1 MNIHAARQR
10 GMVLVIGLIM
20 LLLMTLMVSTAFTL
34 SSVNLESVGN
44 VQWRNNA
51 EAAANVALEQV
62 TSSAFTSAPQA
73 QQIAVDLNRDGTA
86 EYTANVATP
95 VCVKASLASS
105 AAPSSITL
113 TGMSNATWNTIWN
126 LESTVNDALT
136 GASVRVRSGVRILL
150 SDSRKNLVCP

>member
-62 TSSAFTSAPQA
+62 TSSAFTTAPQA
-73 QQIAVDLNRDGTA
+73 QQISVDLDRDGTA
-86 EYTANVATP
+86 EYTANVAAP

-113 TGMSNATWNTIWN
+113 TGMSNSTWNTIWN

>member
-62 TSSAFTSAPQA
+62 TSSAFTTAPQA

-136 GASVRVRSGVRILL
+136 GASVRVRSGVRVLL

>member
-1 MNIHAARQR
+1 MNTHAARQR

-62 TSSAFTSAPQA
+62 TSSAFTTAPQA
-73 QQIAVDLNRDGTA
+73 QQISVDLNRDGTA

-113 TGMSNATWNTIWN
+113 IGMSNATWNTIWN
-126 LESTVNDALT
+126 LEATVNDALT

>member
-51 EAAANVALEQV
+51 EAAANIALEQV
-62 TSSAFTSAPQA
+62 TSSAFTTAPQA
-73 QQIAVDLNRDGTA
+73 QQISVDLNRDGTA

-95 VCVKASLASS
+95 VCAKASLASS
-105 AAPSSITL
+105 AAPSSVTL
-113 TGMSNATWNTIWN
+113 AGMSNATWNTIWN
-126 LESTVNDALT
+126 LEATVNDALT

-150 SDSRKNLVCP
+150 SDARKNLVCP

>member
-1 MNIHAARQR
+1 MNIHSTRQR

-62 TSSAFTSAPQA
+62 TSSAFTTAPQA
-73 QQIAVDLNRDGTA
+73 QQIAVDLDRDGTT
-86 EYTANVATP
+86 EYTANVAAP